1 VDAVFNYSCCVHAHA
16 HPQLQSAEQLRE
28 EVRLE
33 REKLGSKEARLA
45 GLEAA
50 LEATRREMDRQAAE
64 VAAAMQVGGQ
74 GLGAELS
81 ALWLDRLEEF
91 SCLRFLRN
99 VLAIAWPAP
108 IMVAAS

>member
-1 VDAVFNYSCCVHAHA
+1 MRCVDRVPHHDFIISDVLERLMLCTC
-16 HPQLQSAEQLRE
+16 E

-74 GLGAELS
+74 
-81 ALWLDRLEEF
+81 
-91 SCLRFLRN
+91 C
-99 VLAIAWPAP
+99 
-108 IMVAAS
+108 